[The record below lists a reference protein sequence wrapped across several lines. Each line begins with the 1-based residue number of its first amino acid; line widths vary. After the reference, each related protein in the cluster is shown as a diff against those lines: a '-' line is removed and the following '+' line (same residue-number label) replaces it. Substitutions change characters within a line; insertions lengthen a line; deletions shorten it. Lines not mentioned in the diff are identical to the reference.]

1 MAGDRQRQADSK
13 GSLPPTGKESP
24 EPSGSRGS
32 EREGEI
38 TSVQTRVMG
47 EGRGIML
54 EGEEE
59 RIRRRDSEGRGG
71 GATGHVGTSNVA
83 VI

>member
-1 MAGDRQRQADSK
+1 MSA
-13 GSLPPTGKESP
+13 
-24 EPSGSRGS
+24 
-32 EREGEI
+32 
-38 TSVQTRVMG
+38 QTRAVG
-47 EGRGIML
+47 EGWVIIRKGNQ
-54 EGEEE
+54 E